1 MAREFGINDDIKD
14 KELLAKGVRFLPM
27 VGNAYEKG
35 ISYSPNGE
43 LLLNDNTE
51 DPKKAKLMVLGESHY
66 IEDYEEGDDISRFT
80 RWVVGDYCAA
90 DSYSQRWMNTFTKF
104 ARALAGKE
112 TNVDENRAIWDS
124 FIFYNYLQVPMSGTR
139 MQGSFEE
146 YEEAIGPFF
155 SVLDM
160 YRPDIVVIWG
170 YRLWNYLPDTHGFSW
185 EPDIV
190 IDDNEHK
197 WGNYMLSDG
206 KEVKVLPIYH
216 PSVGFSWDYWNLVI
230 KRGIGYEQIL

>member
-1 MAREFGINDDIKD
+1 MTKEFGIIDYQKD

-43 LLLNDNTE
+43 LLLNDNAE
-51 DPKKAKLMVLGESHY
+51 NSKKVKLLVLGESHY
-66 IEDYEEGDDISRFT
+66 IEDYEDGDDISRFT
-80 RWVVGDYCAA
+80 RCVVGDYCAA
-90 DSYSQRWMNTFTKF
+90 NSYSQRWMNTFTKF

-124 FIFYNYLQVPMSGTR
+124 LIFYNFLQVPLYGPR
-139 MQGSFEE
+139 VQGNAED
-146 YEEAIGPFF
+146 YEDSQSPLFT
-155 SVLDM
+155 VLEM
-160 YRPDIVVIWG
+160 YHPTLVLVWG
-170 YRLWNYLPDTHGFSW
+170 YRLWNFLPSDHSFTW
-185 EPDIV
+185 EPNFSINE
-190 IDDNEHK
+190 NEHK
-197 WGNYMLSDG
+197 WGKYTLSDG

-230 KRGIGYEQIL
+230 RKGIEYEQL